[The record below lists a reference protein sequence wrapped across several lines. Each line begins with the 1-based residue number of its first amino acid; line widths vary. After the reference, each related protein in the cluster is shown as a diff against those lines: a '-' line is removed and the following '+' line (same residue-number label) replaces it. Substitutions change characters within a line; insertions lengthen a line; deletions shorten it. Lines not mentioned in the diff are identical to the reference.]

1 MRLGTILMALLV
13 LLLGAAPL
21 VAQEKRIALLIGNQ
35 AYDTSV
41 GALKNPH
48 NDIALVGDALK
59 RQGFELLPLVKDAR
73 RAAILTA
80 VRDLVRRL
88 NTEGAGA
95 IGFIYYS
102 GHGAA
107 EKDTNINYL
116 IPVDAK
122 EPGST
127 IFWDESLKLDDILK
141 LLDGARGA
149 AKFIVFDACRNELQL
164 PTKDTSK
171 GLMPVAEQQGM
182 FIAYASA
189 PGKTA
194 SDRGERSGPY
204 AAALAAEL
212 AKSGLD
218 HLNLFQNVKETVLA
232 STGGVQQPWESN
244 GLGRRVYLTGPPQQV
259 SAPAAPPAAPPPQ
272 PPMSEAAQAWA
283 VAKDA
288 TNIAVLEAFVR
299 RFGDSFYGDLA
310 RTRIDELKKLQVAV
324 VAPAPKSVAPP
335 TEPKAAPV
343 STAPAPRCDGTEV
356 DVAGG
361 ARQCIKPG
369 SGKTTWFKDCPT
381 CPEMVVVPTGTFT
394 MGSPAS
400 EPARGDTEDQV
411 QVTIAQPFAVG
422 RFAVTRGEFASF
434 VADTGH
440 KTDGGCSTWSG
451 TEWKLQT
458 DRSWRSAGFAQDDR
472 HPVVCVNWDDAR
484 AYAAWL
490 SAKTGKTY
498 RLLSESKREYVTRAG
513 TTTPFWWGSSITP
526 NQANYNG
533 SVEPYKGGGSK
544 GEFRQRTVAVDSFA
558 ANPWGLHNVH
568 GNVLEWTEDCWND
581 KNAGNPGN
589 GSTRSAGDCSRRV
602 LRGGS
607 WLNNPQ
613 ILRSA
618 ARGWNYSVN
627 RVNVYGFR
635 VGRTF

>member
-13 LLLGAAPL
+13 VLLGAAP
-21 VAQEKRIALLIGNQ
+21 VAAQEKRIALLIGNQ

-48 NDIALVGDALK
+48 NDIALVGDALT

-88 NTEGAGA
+88 NAAGAGA

-194 SDRGERSGPY
+194 SDRGARSGPY

-244 GLGRRVYLTGPPQQV
+244 GLGRRVYLTGPPQA
-259 SAPAAPPAAPPPQ
+259 APAAAPPPPTQ
-272 PPMSEAAQAWA
+272 PPMSEAAQAW
-283 VAKDA
+283 VATKD
-288 TNIAVLEAFVR
+288 TTSIAVLEAFER
-299 RFGDSFYGDLA
+299 QYSTSAFAGMA
-310 RTRIDELKKLQVAV
+310 RARIGELQRQQTAIVADPSRKTNPRAEAGRGPFDGAWRLERSSAACKTTSLTV
-324 VAPAPKSVAPP
+324 VLSIN
-335 TEPKAAPV
+335 
-343 STAPAPRCDGTEV
+343 
-356 DVAGG
+356 GG
-361 ARQCIKPG
+361 RIATSSSLGRG
-369 SGKTTWFKDCPT
+369 SGSVSSEGGFSFL
-381 CPEMVVVPTGTFT
+381 VT
-394 MGSPAS
+394 MP
-400 EPARGDTEDQV
+400 
-411 QVTIAQPFAVG
+411 
-422 RFAVTRGEFASF
+422 
-434 VADTGH
+434 
-440 KTDGGCSTWSG
+440 DGGTGQYSG
-451 TEWKLQT
+451 RVSGNKG
-458 DRSWRSAGFAQDDR
+458 SGSYVGKAPGVQD
-472 HPVVCVNWDDAR
+472 C
-484 AYAAWL
+484 Y
-490 SAKTGKTY
+490 
-498 RLLSESKREYVTRAG
+498 
-513 TTTPFWWGSSITP
+513 GSFS
-526 NQANYNG
+526 
-533 SVEPYKGGGSK
+533 
-544 GEFRQRTVAVDSFA
+544 
-558 ANPWGLHNVH
+558 
-568 GNVLEWTEDCWND
+568 
-581 KNAGNPGN
+581 
-589 GSTRSAGDCSRRV
+589 
-602 LRGGS
+602 
-607 WLNNPQ
+607 LNK
-613 ILRSA
+613 
-618 ARGWNYSVN
+618 V
-627 RVNVYGFR
+627 
-635 VGRTF
+635 